1 MKIISLVVLGLSC
14 VMTGQYISYRLS
26 RRVRILEKLL
36 LMFTMT
42 ENEIS
47 YLSRPTA
54 ELIEKLSEKEEL
66 KELDFLSECLSL
78 YKDCGDI
85 ERAWIASVSESRCV
99 DLSDSG
105 ILFSFGE
112 NLGKSDEEGQR
123 SNCRYHAELAKE
135 KLRLA
140 REKRDKYSSLSCGL
154 GAMTGI
160 GLFIILF

>member
-14 VMTGQYISYRLS
+14 VMTGQYISYRLN

-47 YLSRPTA
+47 YLCRPTA

-66 KELDFLSECLSL
+66 KELDFLSECLSI

-99 DLSDSG
+99 DRSDSG

-135 KLRLA
+135 RLNLA

>member
-1 MKIISLVVLGLSC
+1 MKFISLAVLGLSC
-14 VMTGQYISYRLS
+14 VMTGQYISYRLN

-47 YLSRPTA
+47 YLCRPTA

-66 KELDFLSECLSL
+66 KELDFLSECLSI

-85 ERAWIASVSESRCV
+85 ERAWIASISESRCV

-135 KLRLA
+135 KLNLA

>member
-1 MKIISLVVLGLSC
+1 MKFISLAVLGLSC
-14 VMTGQYISYRLS
+14 VMTGQYISYRLN

-47 YLSRPTA
+47 YLCRPTA

-85 ERAWIASVSESRCV
+85 ERAWIASISESRCV

-135 KLRLA
+135 KLNLA